1 MGLALTATP
10 LSAADAEAW
19 GLIWKRYEDN
29 ALLPAAQALADQL
42 ASGPTAAFAATKT
55 LMQHAAKTDLDTQ
68 LDHEAR
74 SQKSCAMSL
83 DYTEGVQ
90 AFLDKRPPRFTGK

>member
-1 MGLALTATP
+1 
-10 LSAADAEAW
+10 
-19 GLIWKRYEDN
+19 
-29 ALLPAAQALADQL
+29 
-42 ASGPTAAFAATKT
+42 

-74 SQKSCAMSL
+74 AQKSCAMSL